1 MYNKDLPNRT
11 ELPSTARLIR
21 STLIAALTAI
31 VLLVTVVLPAEY
43 AVDPTGVGRVLGL
56 TEMGEIKQQLAKEAL
71 LEETSS
77 EKFEEKSEPVPIDD
91 TDQAQTS
98 AEPEASVAPII
109 EPPIA
114 ADIWTDEMTMVL
126 APGEASEVKLFM
138 GQDDVAIFEWIVEQG
153 HLNSTLHGNGTDGEK
168 VTYRNGRAE
177 TGQDGELKAQFDGRH
192 GWFWRNRSDETVT
205 LTLRVKGSYNQIKR
219 VL

>member
-91 TDQAQTS
+91 
-98 AEPEASVAPII
+98 
-109 EPPIA
+109 
-114 ADIWTDEMTMVL
+114 MVL